1 MKKCLLLVVLLLAV
15 AGWLLLEKSDERRVR
30 KTFAIAESALCKE
43 GSELPFKTLGAAR
56 TLADLIEPGC
66 RLEIPE
72 RKFSVKLEGDDL
84 TQQLAAFRRQST
96 EFAVSFEDLNVVFL
110 DKTTAQVSCD
120 FFFRGD
126 SEAIGLIVGRDARAL
141 DATLHWDQ
149 ENGKWRFAH
158 VRLQP
163 ILEK

>member
-1 MKKCLLLVVLLLAV
+1 MKKCLLLVVVLLAV
-15 AGWLLLEKSDERRVR
+15 AGWFLLEMSDERRVR

-56 TLADLIEPGC
+56 ALADLIEPGC

-72 RKFSVKLEGDDL
+72 QKFSVKLEGNDL
-84 TQQLAAFRRQST
+84 TQQLAMFRRQST
-96 EFAVSFEDLNVVFL
+96 AFAVSFEDLNVVFP

-126 SEAIGLIVGRDARAL
+126 SSAIGLIAGRDARAL
-141 DATLHWDQ
+141 DATLHWD
-149 ENGKWRFAH
+149 EKGGTWRFAH
-158 VRLQP
+158 VRLLP
-163 ILEK
+163 ILVK